1 MSNKQHF
8 IIYDKNIIKGLLILS
23 IPVIFSNILKS
34 VHDLVDMYFV
44 AKIDLPIEVVDAQTA
59 AITVTSSIMML
70 FQALAIGLMVAGGAL
85 MSQYLGAKDSASA
98 RRVSGQLFISCTA
111 IGILCNIILY
121 FFAPGI
127 MKLMNAEGLI
137 YDYSVIYLQYRSFEL
152 TGLFIFYA
160 YQATRQSTGDTLTP
174 VILNSSSIILN
185 IILTAL
191 LINFFGMDIRG
202 AALGTVIGNMIIV
215 VPSILLLIKSNNV
228 EMNLQLEDMKPDFPV
243 LKKLMIIGAPAAFSQ
258 GLTSLGFALVNT
270 FSMRFDDYIITG
282 IGAGNRIN
290 SLLLYPT
297 MSIGGVVSTFVGQ
310 NIGAENIKRAKDSMK
325 SGLILSLTFAVIG
338 LFILI
343 PLRSNIISL
352 LLNEESAALQIGSE
366 YLMYLILNLPCL
378 SIYQIMNN
386 TFQGAGRTDFS
397 LLTSSARLWI
407 LRIPFVIL
415 YLDVLKTSYLGLAY
429 AMVISNIGICLLCFI
444 LYYKVDFKP
453 RTNKLQKRIKALG

>member
-1 MSNKQHF
+1 MSNKQRY
-8 IIYDKNIIKGLLILS
+8 ILYDKNIIKGLFILS

-44 AKIDLPIEVVDAQTA
+44 AKINLPIEVVDAQTA
-59 AITVTSSIMML
+59 SITVTASIMGL

-85 MSQYLGAKDSASA
+85 MSQYLGAKKYNEA
-98 RRVSGQLFISCTA
+98 RRVSGQLFVSCT
-111 IGILCNIILY
+111 IVGIFCNILLY
-121 FFAPGI
+121 FGAPFI

-152 TGLFIFYA
+152 TGLFIFYS

-185 IILTAL
+185 IILTAV
-191 LINFFGMDIRG
+191 LINVFGMDIRG

-215 VPSILLLIKSNNV
+215 IPSVLLLVKSNNI
-228 EMNLQLEDMKPDFPV
+228 EINISLEDIKFDKDV
-243 LKKLMIIGAPAAFSQ
+243 LKKIIILGAPAAFSQ
-258 GLTSLGFALVNT
+258 ALTSLGFALVNS

-325 SGLILSLTFAVIG
+325 AGLILSLLIAVIG
-338 LFILI
+338 LFCLI
-343 PLRSNIISL
+343 PFRQNIIGA
-352 LLNEESAALQIGSE
+352 LLNEESSALGIGSE

-378 SIYQIMNN
+378 SIFQIMNN
-386 TFQGAGRTDFS
+386 TFQGAGRTDYS
-397 LLTSSARLWI
+397 LFTSSLRLWV
-407 LRIPFVIL
+407 LRIPFIIL
-415 YLDVLKTSYLGLAY
+415 YLDILKTNYLGLAY
-429 AMVISNIGICLLCFI
+429 AMIISNIGICLVCFL

-453 RTNKLQKRIKALG
+453 RTNKMSKKIQALG